1 MLDTREV
8 IVEVISQTCDKCGI
22 GEMKPVTDGFGLGID
37 GENTHRCTACGCV
50 DTYTEVYPYISYRFA
65 DTGEEI
71 YRKVLWNRR

>member
-8 IVEVISQTCDKCGI
+8 RVDVISQICDRCGV

-37 GENTHRCTACGCV
+37 RENTHRCTACGCV

-65 DTGEEI
+65 DTNEEI
-71 YRKVLWNRR
+71 YRKVLWKR

>member
-8 IVEVISQTCDKCGI
+8 IVEVISQTCDRCGI

-37 GENTHRCTACGCV
+37 RENTHRCTACGCV